1 MPGQALAGSA
11 AAACAAA
18 VTAGSSR
25 QRRQKS
31 AQSAKRVAAKSAS
44 LSARSAPPAALR
56 GAGRRLE
63 RRAAAAR
70 RCRAEHDAGG
80 AFPAAAESHASSPP
94 AAGAP
99 CCGAGCSEPPSAD
112 GAHSH
117 AHSHAHAH
125 GDEAHLQAGLSHGH
139 THGGD
144 EALRQGGGNPVQR
157 ALAAFFRLC
166 GLMQL
171 AGLLRNSLPVISAAW
186 VCLVRA
192 PPARPRHARQQWDA
206 RACRSS
212 RRPCRAGVVA
222 FALRR
227 CMRDSGCCRLRW
239 CCVALCARARRLSLR
254 ARISGNR
261 RRLPPR
267 RPARG
272 APRIRHVCRSLQ
284 RDATQPSF
292 VFACTSL
299 TRFSA
304 LRVRSFWTCRLRLRR

>member
-11 AAACAAA
+11 AAACAAVA
-18 VTAGSSR
+18 AAGSSR

-63 RRAAAAR
+63 RRAGVSR

-192 PPARPRHARQQWDA
+192 PAARPRNARLPSDA
-206 RACRSS
+206 RACHAAS
-212 RRPCRAGVVA
+212 RPRCGGVG

-227 CMRDSGCCRLRW
+227 CRLAQVVAGCAGAASHF
-239 CCVALCARARRLSLR
+239 ALVPAASASVLASAATAVVYLLV
-254 ARISGNR
+254 G
-261 RRLPPR
+261 LPEA
-267 RPARG
+267 RPAFASFRPLL
-272 APRIRHVCRSLQ
+272 ARHDSTLIRVHFS
-284 RDATQPSF
+284 D
-292 VFACTSL
+292 VFFPA
-299 TRFSA
+299 SA
-304 LRVRSFWTCRLRLRR
+304 VSGRVV